1 MPVFTDGSLSLVQI
15 WPGSGSDLADLR
27 REIIEFDAC
36 QGSSL
41 TRQLHGLFSN
51 HLFIFQKKKKRE
63 INGFSYNNNRK
74 SMVKWAFLHRPY

>member
-1 MPVFTDGSLSLVQI
+1 MNEAELLCKSILFRKRKKKREKEMPVFTDGSLSLVQI

-51 HLFIFQKKKKRE
+51 HLFIFQKKKKT
-63 INGFSYNNNRK
+63 
-74 SMVKWAFLHRPY
+74 